1 MTNSRQKGKRGE
13 LMASKE
19 LKRLFGCEA
28 RRGQQYCGAAG
39 DADIITSIEGIHFEV
54 KNVESL
60 SLHKALEQAEADK
73 KYSEVPVVLH
83 KKNRKDW
90 VVICYLEDLG
100 EVSERINKT
109 TEA

>member
-28 RRGQQYCGAAG
+28 RRGQQFCGANG

-54 KNVESL
+54 KNVEKF
-60 SLHKALEQAEADK
+60 SLHKALEQAE
-73 KYSEVPVVLH
+73 
-83 KKNRKDW
+83 NRKDW
-90 VVICYLEDLG
+90 VVVCYLEDLG
-100 EVSERINKT
+100 DISERIIKT

>member
-54 KNVESL
+54 KNVEKF

-73 KYSEVPVVLH
+73 KYSDMPVVLH
-83 KKNRKDW
+83 KKNTKDRI
-90 VVICYLEDLG
+90 VVCYLEDLG
-100 EVSERINKT
+100 DISERIIKT